1 MDARETFEG
10 LLAEFNAASGLKA
23 ELDEQ
28 NAAVLEFGD
37 VIVNL
42 QLLPESGQVLA
53 WSTLGF
59 LGDDENADIRLAR
72 LLQLNDHLGEN
83 GGFAFSFDPDDTDR
97 VLVHDFRS
105 LAFLAN
111 ADVLATWI
119 EALVDLVEQTRVM
132 LDAECPYVDDADLEP
147 LFREVK

>member
-97 VLVHDFRS
+97 VLVHDFRP

-111 ADVLATWI
+111 ADVDRGAGGPRRTN
-119 EALVDLVEQTRVM
+119 AR
-132 LDAECPYVDDADLEP
+132 DARRGMSV
-147 LFREVK
+147 RRRRGS

>member
-97 VLVHDFRS
+97 VLVHDFRP

-111 ADVLATWI
+111 ADVLATGI

-147 LFREVK
+147 LFRVVK

>member
-37 VIVNL
+37 VILNL

-97 VLVHDFRS
+97 VLVHDFRP
-105 LAFLAN
+105 LGFLAN

>member
-97 VLVHDFRS
+97 VLVHDFRP

-111 ADVLATWI
+111 ADVLAAWI

>member
-10 LLAEFNAASGLKA
+10 LLTEFNAASGLKA

-83 GGFAFSFDPDDTDR
+83 GGFAFSLDPDDTDR
-97 VLVHDFRS
+97 VLVHDFRP

-147 LFREVK
+147 LFRVVK

>member
-59 LGDDENADIRLAR
+59 LGDDENADVRLAR
-72 LLQLNDHLGEN
+72 ILQLNDGMGEN
-83 GGFAFSFDPDDTDR
+83 GGFAFSFDPDDMDR
-97 VLVHDFRS
+97 VLVHDFRP
-105 LAFLAN
+105 LGFFAD
-111 ADVLATWI
+111 ADVLAAWI